1 MVNFMHTYNEYIIYD
16 LAGANSRIEIIEFAP
31 QIFKGIRKRFGV
43 TEEHLFQSFIPIH
56 NVQAIYN
63 FFTGAGK
70 SSSFFFFSDN
80 KSYVLKTLKES
91 EKKLLLENGVLE
103 NYYQHVMDN
112 SETLLSKYYGVY
124 QIKIPNMQDIT
135 CFIMDNLLGADF
147 INI

>member
-1 MVNFMHTYNEYIIYD
+1 MVSFMHTYNEYIIYD

-91 EKKLLLENGVLE
+91 ERKLLLDNGVLE

-112 SETLLSKYYGVY
+112 NETLLSKYYGVY

-135 CFIMDNLLGADF
+135 CFIMDNLLGTDF
-147 INI
+147 IHI